1 MRRPVGS
8 TPALAVHAVTVRWPR
23 AIHGGMGVR
32 TVVVALLSTASG
44 FYLPGIAPHE
54 YADGERVEIKVN
66 QLSSTKTQMPYD
78 YYSLPFC
85 KPAETVS
92 AARVGVDGVGPIT
105 GLPMPRFVSLKATK
119 ANVRRGPGMTHR
131 VDWVFVRQ
139 GMPLEVIAEYGHW
152 RRVRDPE
159 GASGWLHYS
168 MIRGNRTALVTAETT
183 DLRLEPAPGAPVS
196 ARAERG
202 VVFEIE
208 ACQRDWCEV
217 EKDGVDGWAA
227 KADLWGVGP
236 EEIFD

>member
-1 MRRPVGS
+1 MAMTTLARDGALRRGRTGAGLGGS
-8 TPALAVHAVTVRWPR
+8 GLALLAATLAALA
-23 AIHGGMGVR
+23 
-32 TVVVALLSTASG
+32 LSPAPAPAATDEPVETASA
-44 FYLPGIAPHE
+44 I
-54 YADGERVEIKVN
+54 
-66 QLSSTKTQMPYD
+66 
-78 YYSLPFC
+78 
-85 KPAETVS
+85 
-92 AARVGVDGVGPIT
+92 RVGADGVGPIT
-105 GLPMPRFVSLKATK
+105 GLPMPRFVSLKASK

-183 DLRLEPAPGAPVS
+183 DLRLEPSPGAAVS

>member
-1 MRRPVGS
+1 MAMRRPARDCAQIERLARGCAQMRWLARGCAQATARSGATRWFRTGAGLGAPGVRLLAAALVVVLPALVGALAPL
-8 TPALAVHAVTVRWPR
+8 PALA
-23 AIHGGMGVR
+23 
-32 TVVVALLSTASG
+32 
-44 FYLPGIAPHE
+44 
-54 YADGERVEIKVN
+54 ADEE
-66 QLSSTKTQMPYD
+66 PA
-78 YYSLPFC
+78 
-85 KPAETVS
+85 AETVS

>member
-1 MRRPVGS
+1 MTTTRRARHGARVTDRTGAGDGRRALCARPAARRLAALTLALS
-8 TPALAVHAVTVRWPR
+8 AALA
-23 AIHGGMGVR
+23 
-32 TVVVALLSTASG
+32 ALAPLDATAAAEESE
-44 FYLPGIAPHE
+44 AE
-54 YADGERVEIKVN
+54 A
-66 QLSSTKTQMPYD
+66 TQ
-78 YYSLPFC
+78 
-85 KPAETVS
+85 TVS
-92 AARVGVDGVGPIT
+92 AIRVGEDGAGPIT
-105 GLPMPRFVSLKATK
+105 GLPMPRYVSLKATK

-183 DLRLEPAPGAPVS
+183 DLRLEPTPGAAVS

-236 EEIFD
+236 EEVFD